1 MRGECDNKQATLLMS
16 EHQSGS
22 ALENAQAVCSR
33 LEHLWGTN
41 LSKQGVGPGLFA
53 PHGVLPVPRTAPAH
67 R

>member
-16 EHQSGS
+16 ELPSWC
-22 ALENAQAVCSR
+22 ALEKAQAVCSR
-33 LEHLWGTN
+33 VEHLWGTN

-53 PHGVLPVPRTAPAH
+53 PHGVLPVPRPAPAH